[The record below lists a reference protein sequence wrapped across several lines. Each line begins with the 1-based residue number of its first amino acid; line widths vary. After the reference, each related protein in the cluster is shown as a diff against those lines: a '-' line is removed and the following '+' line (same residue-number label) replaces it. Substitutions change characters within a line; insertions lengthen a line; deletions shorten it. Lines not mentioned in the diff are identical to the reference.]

1 MVKYVPEKG
10 DIVWIDFEPQ
20 KGREI
25 TKTRPAVVLSPSNYN
40 LKSDLALFVPITSSI
55 KEYPFEIVIEY
66 NDLRGAI
73 LCDRIRSMDWKE
85 RKATKITSLENKLL
99 NEVLSKIRLFLM

>member
-55 KEYPFEIVIEY
+55 KGYPFEIVIEY
-66 NDLRGAI
+66 NDLSGAI
-73 LCDRIRSMDWKE
+73 LCDQIRSMDWKE